1 MQRRAA
7 ALAALEATDKERGS
21 SSSNHTAAEGYILY
35 NVKITKIVGK
45 KKKKIFLEN
54 VDVGVGDGG
63 VCDVGVCDVGE
74 CDAGMCDVGV
84 GDGEAVMRESV

>member
-1 MQRRAA
+1 M
-7 ALAALEATDKERGS
+7 LS
-21 SSSNHTAAEGYILY
+21 IL
-35 NVKITKIVGK
+35 
-45 KKKKIFLEN
+45 KKILHLILEN